1 MKRSALTAVKDF
13 VYGATSRVS
22 TQRLTDSQLRVMRE
36 EQLVLFAENARLLHA
51 VDELTSRLDR
61 GAQLEVADSILYR
74 DEKGASYPKRPI
86 RQKCRGLILSVAF
99 SVGLHLVTL
108 TI

>member
-22 TQRLTDSQLRVMRE
+22 TQRLTDSQLRIMRE

-61 GAQLEVADSILYR
+61 GQMEVADSILYR
-74 DEKGASYPKRPI
+74 DEKGSSQLKRPI
-86 RQKCRGLILSVAF
+86 RQKCRRA
-99 SVGLHLVTL
+99 
-108 TI
+108 